1 MSGKE
6 KFREWLNRFISE
18 SEKPFTKAWYVAY
31 SKVIIGCLIFALADL
46 LFVVPYGLAPGGV
59 YGLMSVFNN
68 LWSWPMDLVILMDLP
83 LFCLGLIVLGP
94 NFGVKTLLSVICTW
108 LFTFLAESFFYIPQ
122 FGYIPLIHSGD
133 FISVEAFEALPLQMQ
148 DMYLPLR
155 GAGNGVVLQYF
166 MPDYLLNVIIGG
178 LFYGVSIAMIFSAG
192 ATSGGS
198 DVISMIVHKYT
209 HLPLGQSVMVIDSII
224 ALTSFT
230 IGGDIRLPIFSI
242 ILIFVESKVID
253 AVIDNKVNKTMFIIT
268 DNIEGMKALILKD
281 LERSGTL
288 IMARGLYTDEK
299 KNMIYTTVNK
309 KEYNK
314 IKYSAKQ
321 LDPHCF
327 ITIVNNTETLGEGF
341 DELPNNQ

>member
-1 MSGKE
+1 MSGNE
-6 KFREWLNRFISE
+6 KIKAWLNRFVSE
-18 SEKPFTKAWYVAY
+18 SEKPFTKEWYIAY
-31 SKVIIGCLIFALADL
+31 SKVILGCLIFALADL

-83 LFCLGLIVLGP
+83 LFCIGLIVLGP

-108 LFTFLAESFFYIPQ
+108 FFTFLAESFFYVPQ
-122 FGYIPLIHSGD
+122 FGYVPLIHSGD
-133 FISVEAFEALPLQMQ
+133 FISIEDFNLLPQQ
-148 DMYLPLR
+148 IRQTYLPLR
-155 GAGNGVVLQYF
+155 AAGGTVMQYF
-166 MPDYLLNVIIGG
+166 MPDYLLNVILGG

-198 DVISMIVHKYT
+198 DVISMILHKYT
-209 HLPLGQSVMVIDSII
+209 HIPLGKSVMIIDSII

-230 IGGDIRLPIFSI
+230 IGGDIRLPMFSI

-268 DNIEGMKALILKD
+268 DNIEGMKKLILKD

-288 IMARGLYTDEK
+288 ILARGLYSDEDK
-299 KNMIYTTVNK
+299 KMIYTTVNK